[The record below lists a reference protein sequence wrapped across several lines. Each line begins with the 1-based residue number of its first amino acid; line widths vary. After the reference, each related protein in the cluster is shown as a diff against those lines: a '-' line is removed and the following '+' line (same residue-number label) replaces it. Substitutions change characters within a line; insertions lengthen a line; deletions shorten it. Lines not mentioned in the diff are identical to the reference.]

1 MRCPG
6 DRGSGAAGYPI
17 SRLTRSVSLTKA
29 TYTTSVWMFGGHI
42 GQQLDEIL
50 KPEVLTQPAL
60 LRIPPTR

>member
-1 MRCPG
+1 
-6 DRGSGAAGYPI
+6 
-17 SRLTRSVSLTKA
+17 
-29 TYTTSVWMFGGHI
+29 MFGRLI